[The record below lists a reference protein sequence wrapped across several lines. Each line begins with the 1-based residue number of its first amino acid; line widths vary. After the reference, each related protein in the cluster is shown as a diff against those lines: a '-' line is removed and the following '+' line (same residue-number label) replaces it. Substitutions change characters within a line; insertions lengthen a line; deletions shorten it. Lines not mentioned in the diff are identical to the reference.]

1 MCAEYM
7 VQLICG
13 WPGESICTNITCTD
27 FLELGN
33 SQVLKSIVWSHDWK
47 MIAHL
52 LHALATVSHVSGIL
66 TAVHTV

>member
-1 MCAEYM
+1 M

-52 LHALATVSHVSGIL
+52 LHALVT
-66 TAVHTV
+66 